1 MSLLLQWMSD
11 VHLFGIWAK
20 DLANSLTIPF
30 MQIELL
36 MVDDT
41 VIATDDDVYIYLRFV
56 QVIEG
61 LNVGVMTP
69 LLH

>member
-1 MSLLLQWMSD
+1 MMDGTVVAMDAD

-20 DLANSLTIPF
+20 DLAKSLTSPVPF

-41 VIATDDDVYIYLRFV
+41 VIATDDDVHLFEICASD
-56 QVIEG
+56 
-61 LNVGVMTP
+61 
-69 LLH
+69 